1 MIDVR
6 ISYAIVSA
14 AYAARE
20 TIMCNLLGQGRW
32 LDSDAPWGA
41 FRRLE
46 PTDAIELFII
56 GIAVYAIL
64 RFLRGTRGARLLR
77 GFVVLL
83 GASTVMLYLVANL
96 LNLER
101 IKVLY
106 PPFILAMFLIALV
119 AFQPELRRALIRLG
133 ATGWF
138 AETTGRTDQIIE
150 EVLGSVTYLSKNKIG
165 ALIAFERS
173 TEFGS
178 LVESGCKLDAEV
190 STQLLNTIFWPGSA
204 LHDLGVIISQNR
216 VAAAA
221 AQFPLTDAT
230 DLDPSLGSRHR
241 AALGLSEESDA
252 VVVVVS
258 EETGIIS
265 MVEHGVMH
273 RYLTPDQLRQ
283 ALRTSLSRTGAKRAA
298 ESTEAAT

>member
-1 MIDVR
+1 MRV
-6 ISYAIVSA
+6 
-14 AYAARE
+14 
-20 TIMCNLLGQGRW
+20 MLGQGS
-32 LDSDAPWGA
+32 LFDGDAPWGVLT
-41 FRRLE
+41 RLE
-46 PTDAIELFII
+46 PLDAVELGII
-56 GIAVYAIL
+56 AVAVYAIL

-83 GASTVMLYLVANL
+83 GASTVLLYLVANV

-106 PPFILAMFLIALV
+106 PPFIGAMFLIALV

-138 AETTGRTDQIIE
+138 AETTGRTEHMID
-150 EVLGSVTYLSKNKIG
+150 EVLGAVTYLAKNKIG

-173 TEFGS
+173 TEFGG
-178 LVESGCKLDAEV
+178 LVESACKLDAEV

-221 AQFPLTDAT
+221 AQFPLTDAA

-283 ALRTSLSRTGAKRAA
+283 ALRTTLMRTGAKRAA
-298 ESTEAAT
+298 ESKEAAA